1 MAVSNRIILDLF
13 RDTLSDV
20 GGSLGCFG
28 LSLILDSRKKEDA
41 KKALNNKNLYIEN
54 IVAKSIELGG
64 MMQVKDNEGDESVY
78 VVLSLLRKNYPKVN
92 KKDIKAYR
100 DGTGDINEANNIFQ
114 TLVYGEV
121 IFA

>member
-64 MMQVKDNEGDESVY
+64 MLHVKDNEGDESVY
-78 VVLSLLRKNYPKVN
+78 VVLNLLRTNYPKVN